1 MCEVD
6 WTKPVE
12 IFYLNKWLAFE
23 VLLYDNRWPRFVY
36 GVRAGNDEPVKY
48 HACSENFRNTPP
60 PPPEVTLLWQK
71 VCGEY
76 LCNGYTSRPQDYQGK
91 RGWHVQKVVCDA
103 PDLR

>member
-60 PPPEVTLLWQK
+60 PPPEVWVVWVEVGDRWQYY
-71 VCGEY
+71 GNT
-76 LCNGYTSRPQDYQGK
+76 CNPDKFCRPH
-91 RGWHVQKVVCDA
+91 WHVQKVTCDA